1 MNSRREGERKPPG
14 IVLPRKL
21 NPQLKPIRAV
31 HPDPNLSKQ
40 SFSEQGSLVDDEEED
55 CLDDLE
61 VLLSQTLSKVNLF
74 SNELKELNSRI
85 PSADDKQAKS
95 TDKSGLE
102 GLLKATGISP
112 LARSNSKGSFAIR
125 PVKRSVSK
133 NNNGD
138 KKK

>member
-1 MNSRREGERKPPG
+1 MNSKKEGARKPPG
-14 IVLPRKL
+14 IVLPRMH
-21 NPQLKPIRAV
+21 NPQLKPVRAV
-31 HPDPNLSKQ
+31 HHNPNLSKQ

-61 VLLSQTLSKVNLF
+61 VLLSQTLSKVNIF

-85 PSADDKQAKS
+85 PSADDKQAK
-95 TDKSGLE
+95 TADPRGLE
-102 GLLKATGISP
+102 SLLKTTGISP